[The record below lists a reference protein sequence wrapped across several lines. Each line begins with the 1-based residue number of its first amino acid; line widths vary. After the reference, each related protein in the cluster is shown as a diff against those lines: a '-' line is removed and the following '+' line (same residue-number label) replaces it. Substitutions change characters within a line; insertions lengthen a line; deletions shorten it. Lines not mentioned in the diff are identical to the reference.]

1 MPTTRKT
8 AARKTAKTSTSKARV
23 KQTGKPKSNPNKSA
37 SATVKEIAE
46 QSGVNY
52 RKARRVAREIGL
64 GVGKGA
70 RYDQLS
76 KVQVKKL
83 LKALDKICATR
94 AANRAVEPTDDPEVV
109 TMYRDIAQQ
118 GHVLAEKVR
127 TGTATSEEVERYV
140 RRLARKSGL

>member
-83 LKALDKICATR
+83 LKALDK
-94 AANRAVEPTDDPEVV
+94 PTDDPEVV

>member
-8 AARKTAKTSTSKARV
+8 AARKTAKTSTSKAKV

-83 LKALDKICATR
+83 LKALDKY
-94 AANRAVEPTDDPEVV
+94 DDPEVV